1 MHNDR
6 VGDQG
11 GQIFVEFVFLE
22 PLGPCTLAFKIQT
35 SECAS
40 KMSSSGSN
48 NSHSAATTPSPASP
62 RRWLAKSK
70 SSPARRQYGRSGP
83 GRRDSPGFTF
93 SAASDRETQDSDDDL
108 LGKTGDRP
116 TARSPSPEST
126 AADSGIDQSDVARE
140 AEIDSKPNAD
150 IRVPLGRGATT
161 KESEEQPLSAAKSPA
176 STKSTQDESSDESD
190 EFDDQPHDSQ
200 DSQQSQTRITLGI
213 YGRNAHRGGGGRD
226 RRRFDST
233 MGRSKRRVDARAVQG
248 VGNCKMIVDELS
260 YLCSTIIHNR
270 RDVILRPGTTV
281 KQHNSATADAACD
294 IADLVS
300 KSDSRQLVMM
310 IGAEA
315 PRGRAASSGDG
326 AVRVGAL
333 DALLE
338 AVACAPHPREYGD
351 VCSHIIHGRT
361 PTGLLGRVAI
371 ENKAQMSDLDF
382 DGAFDNRSNHRREF
396 STGEISTGGGS
407 IGGSERDISV
417 NGLEQEYERSSYDDV
432 SSKALSAV
440 SYFISVD
447 CAGTNKAADSVRKR
461 VLRHRT
467 ALQGLARLITDDSI
481 VHDFLREAADTVSL
495 SQSSNC
501 DNSSIASS
509 VMQSQSSSVDTRERR
524 TSDPTKR
531 GRRRGHKRNRQSGDF
546 KRKKSFKRHSFD
558 SSAALKLHS
567 DQQTPHNDL
576 SVLDFR
582 SNEKKTPTPQQE
594 LVIEPDVS
602 KGDKFNGK
610 IERALSRARL
620 VDFDGMLLPPRSGD
634 AASSRE
640 EAISRSALSFYYRQR
655 NENVS
660 ICASTLAL
668 IAAKS
673 VITGRDEAATQ
684 QSPMKTDDES
694 MGNSPVP
701 DNFSL
706 NPIVYA
712 NDMLRRSGS
721 LSQYGRSMA
730 ETIAALVFQAR
741 QSRNK
746 SSVCTRCLGH
756 LLQRASLLSEV
767 IDSLCCL
774 SPEVSASLCIQELL
788 LIPSLLRVIADLSF
802 GRSSLSVNASHA
814 MIITALKTL
823 SSMTHENLK
832 ACDQIVDTYDWKV
845 TCLPVSC
852 RKDANCNGGA
862 TKKIS
867 GLDILFSHLYK
878 TVASGG
884 ELDSIE
890 NKADYDSAIY
900 CLTILSNVVEM
911 SPNRS
916 KGIFEKMVVSETSA
930 ISWLAQWVVSRTSGF
945 KRSVMQAS
953 FGSQDASH
961 ADEDVGLKEGEED
974 NLLAAGNGFVL
985 LASLMIDESNSFPV
999 SSIRSSIIDELP
1011 QHRIQFMINTL
1022 KAFCN
1027 FYHYSVGDLSVAVI
1041 FPVKKLISGLELL
1054 DQDQGTEEEDDQS
1067 TF

>member
-1 MHNDR
+1 MRKD
-6 VGDQG
+6 GAG
-11 GQIFVEFVFLE
+11 
-22 PLGPCTLAFKIQT
+22 LA
-35 SECAS
+35 
-40 KMSSSGSN
+40 
-48 NSHSAATTPSPASP
+48 
-62 RRWLAKSK
+62 
-70 SSPARRQYGRSGP
+70 
-83 GRRDSPGFTF
+83 F
-93 SAASDRETQDSDDDL
+93 SAASGRETQDSDDL
-108 LGKTGDRP
+108 LGKTDDRP
-116 TARSPSPEST
+116 TARSPSPEMST
-126 AADSGIDQSDVARE
+126 SADSGSDQADVAHE
-140 AEIDSKPNAD
+140 AEIDSKPSASA
-150 IRVPLGRGATT
+150 ISFPLGRDSTT
-161 KESEEQPLSAAKSPA
+161 KVSEEQPHRATKSPA
-176 STKSTQDESSDESD
+176 STKSTQDGSSDESD
-190 EFDDQPHDSQ
+190 EVDDLPHESQ

-226 RRRFDST
+226 RRRFDSA
-233 MGRSKRRVDARAVQG
+233 MCRSKRRVDARAVQG

-270 RDVILRPGTTV
+270 RDVALRPGTTV

-300 KSDSRQLVMM
+300 KSDSRQLLMM

-338 AVACAPHPREYGD
+338 AVACAPHAREYSD

-361 PTGLLGRVAI
+361 PSGPSRGVAT
-371 ENKAQMSDLDF
+371 ENNFVKAPMSDLDF
-382 DGAFDNRSNHRREF
+382 GEVIESRPKPRREF
-396 STGEISTGGGS
+396 STGETSVGGGS
-407 IGGSERDISV
+407 ICGSERDIGA
-417 NGLEQEYERSSYDDV
+417 NGLEQQYERSTYDDV

-447 CAGTNKAADSVRKR
+447 CTGTNKAADSVRKR
-461 VLRHRT
+461 VLRHKT
-467 ALQGLARLITDDSI
+467 ALQGLARLLTDDSI
-481 VHDFLREAADTVSL
+481 VHDILREAADTVSL

-501 DNSSIASS
+501 DSSSIASS

-531 GRRRGHKRNRQSGDF
+531 GRRRGHKRIRQAGDF
-546 KRKKSFKRHSFD
+546 KLKGSFKRRSLD
-558 SSAALKLHS
+558 SSVALKPHS
-567 DQQTPHNDL
+567 DQQTPHNGL
-576 SVLDFR
+576 SMLDFR
-582 SNEKKTPTPQQE
+582 SSEKKTPTPQQE
-594 LVIEPDVS
+594 LVVEPDVSS

-610 IERALSRARL
+610 IERALSRARF
-620 VDFDGMLLPPRSGD
+620 VDFDGMLLPQRSGD
-634 AASSRE
+634 AASSRD
-640 EAISRSALSFYYRQR
+640 EAISRSAMSFYYRQR
-655 NENVS
+655 NENVL

-673 VITGRDEAATQ
+673 IISGRDEAATQ
-684 QSPMKTDDES
+684 HSQMKTDDES
-694 MGNSPVP
+694 MCNSPVQ
-701 DNFSL
+701 DDLSL

-730 ETIAALVFQAR
+730 ETISAMVFQSR
-741 QSRNK
+741 QSDDK

-774 SPEVSASLCIQELL
+774 SPEVSASLCMQELL
-788 LIPSLLRVIADLSF
+788 LIPSLLRVVADLSF

-814 MIITALKTL
+814 MIVTALKTL

-832 ACDQIVDTYDWKV
+832 ACDQIVVDTYNWKV
-845 TCLPVSC
+845 CLPVSC
-852 RKDANCNGGA
+852 RQDANCNGGTA
-862 TKKIS
+862 KSKRIS

-878 TVASGG
+878 TVAAGG

-911 SPNRS
+911 SPSLS
-916 KGIFEKMVVSETSA
+916 KGNFEKMVVSGTSA

-953 FGSQDASH
+953 FGSQDVSP

-985 LASLMIDESNSFPV
+985 LASLMIDESSSFPI
-999 SSIRSSIIDELP
+999 SSIRSSIIEELP
-1011 QHRIQFMINTL
+1011 EQRIQFMINTL

-1027 FYHYSVGDLSVAVI
+1027 LYHYSVGDLSVAVI

-1054 DQDQGTEEEDDQS
+1054 DQDQETEEEDDQS

>member
-1 MHNDR
+1 
-6 VGDQG
+6 
-11 GQIFVEFVFLE
+11 
-22 PLGPCTLAFKIQT
+22 
-35 SECAS
+35 
-40 KMSSSGSN
+40 MSSGGSTNSYSASGAA
-48 NSHSAATTPSPASP
+48 HATTPSP
-62 RRWLAKSK
+62 RRWLSKSK
-70 SSPARRQYGRSGP
+70 SSPARRQYGRSGT
-83 GRRDSPGFTF
+83 GSRDSAGLSF
-93 SAASDRETQDSDDDL
+93 SSASDRETQDD
-108 LGKTGDRP
+108 LGKTDDSKP

-126 AADSGIDQSDVARE
+126 ADSGSDQSDVACE
-140 AEIDSKPNAD
+140 AEIDPKSTAA
-150 IRVPLGRGATT
+150 IRRPLGRDATT
-161 KESEEQPLSAAKSPA
+161 KESKEQPRSAAKSPA

-190 EFDDQPHDSQ
+190 EADDQPHDSQ

-213 YGRNAHRGGGGRD
+213 YGRNAHRGGGARD
-226 RRRFDST
+226 RRRFDSA

-270 RDVILRPGTTV
+270 SDVILRPGTVV

-300 KSDSRQLVMM
+300 KSESRHLLMM

-315 PRGRAASSGDG
+315 PKGRAATSGDG

-338 AVACAPHPREYGD
+338 AVACAPHAREYGD
-351 VCSHIIHGRT
+351 VISHIIHNRAR
-361 PTGLLGRVAI
+361 TGLSGRVAI
-371 ENKAQMSDLDF
+371 ENNCVKAQMSDLDF
-382 DGAFDNRSNHRREF
+382 GGTLDSRSKPRRDF
-396 STGEISTGGGS
+396 STGEISIGGGS

-447 CAGTNKAADSVRKR
+447 CTGTNKAAESVRKR

-467 ALQGLARLITDDSI
+467 ALQGLARLLTDDSI
-481 VHDFLREAADTVSL
+481 VHDFLREAANTVSL

-509 VMQSQSSSVDTRERR
+509 VMQSQSSSVDTKERR
-524 TSDPTKR
+524 ISDPTKK
-531 GRRRGHKRNRQSGDF
+531 GRRRRHNKRNRQSGDF
-546 KRKKSFKRHSFD
+546 QLKESFKRRSSLD
-558 SSAALKLHS
+558 SSMALKPHS

-576 SVLDFR
+576 SMLDFR

-594 LVIEPDVS
+594 LIIEPDS
-602 KGDKFNGK
+602 SRGDKFNGK
-610 IERALSRARL
+610 IERALSRARF
-620 VDFDGMLLPPRSGD
+620 VDFDGMLLPRRSGD
-634 AASSRE
+634 AASPRE
-640 EAISRSALSFYYRQR
+640 EAISRSAMSFYYRHR

-660 ICASTLAL
+660 IMASTLAL

-673 VITGRDEAATQ
+673 IISGRYAE
-684 QSPMKTDDES
+684 QSPMKSDDES

-701 DNFSL
+701 NDLSL

-721 LSQYGRSMA
+721 LSHYGRSMT
-730 ETIAALVFQAR
+730 ETIAAMVFQAR
-741 QSRNK
+741 KSDNK

-774 SPEVSASLCIQELL
+774 SPEVSANLCVQELL

-802 GRSSLSVNASHA
+802 GRSSLSDNASHA

-832 ACDQIVDTYDWKV
+832 ACEQIVDTYGWKV
-845 TCLPVSC
+845 CLPVSC
-852 RKDANCNGGA
+852 RKEDADCDGGVA
-862 TKKIS
+862 KKIS

-878 TVASGG
+878 TVAAGG

-911 SPNRS
+911 SPDLS
-916 KGIFEKMVVSETSA
+916 KGNLEKMVVSGTSG
-930 ISWLAQWVVSRTSGF
+930 ITWLAQWVVSRTSGF

-953 FGSQDASH
+953 FGSQDASQT
-961 ADEDVGLKEGEED
+961 DEDVGLKEGEED

-985 LASLMIDESNSFPV
+985 LASLMIDESSAFPV

-1011 QHRIQFMINTL
+1011 QQRIQFMINTL

-1054 DQDQGTEEEDDQS
+1054 DQDQETEEEEDE
-1067 TF
+1067 F